1 MSDRS
6 ECSSGRSRSRL
17 ACFVLYHGVMS
28 DPYAPQVALVGAGP
42 GCPGLL
48 TVRAAELLA
57 SADYVIYD
65 QLVPRRILDVVNPAA
80 ECVCVRDLP
89 GKHPDKYPIIFERL
103 IDCANAG
110 KKVVRLKGGDPLV
123 FGRGGEE
130 TEALQKAGIRY
141 EIVPGVTAALASAAY
156 LDIPLTHRRHASA
169 VALVTGHELP
179 NKAGNILNWK
189 VLAKFPGTLA
199 IYMGV
204 SRLPVLV
211 AELLKH
217 GKDPDTPSCLVER
230 AGTGSMRS
238 VSARLADLDEARR
251 QAGLE
256 APGLI
261 LIGNVVGLRH
271 EPSWF
276 ESRPLFGQ
284 RVLVTRPRHQA
295 DDMIRRLETL
305 GAVPVL
311 LPGIEIREPSDWRP
325 LDAAIDRTS
334 TGGWDWIAFT
344 SANGVRFFLDRLL
357 SRHRDI
363 RALGSVKLAA
373 VGAKSAAAMRDYR
386 LEADLIPDSGYS
398 GRALADCLLP
408 HVRGK
413 RVLLPRAGNG
423 NDDFMLALADH
434 ADVHAV
440 TAYEQVPVSQADD
453 EILAAMRRGEIR
465 YITLASS
472 NTARAIL
479 ALFNDVLR
487 GRVQRG
493 EIQIATISREVA
505 TTVESSG
512 LPVAAIA
519 DRATSEGLI
528 AAVIR
533 LAERG

>member
-1 MSDRS
+1 MFESI
-6 ECSSGRSRSRL
+6 
-17 ACFVLYHGVMS
+17 
-28 DPYAPQVALVGAGP
+28 APQVALIGAGP

-48 TVRAAELLA
+48 TVRAAEMLA
-57 SADYVIYD
+57 VADLVIYD

-80 ECVCVRDLP
+80 ECICVRDLP
-89 GKHPDKYPIIFERL
+89 GKHPDKYPIIIDLLIER
-103 IDCANAG
+103 ARAG
-110 KKVVRLKGGDPLV
+110 QKVARLKGGDPLV

-141 EIVPGVTAALASAAY
+141 EIVPGVTAALAAAAF

-169 VALVTGHELP
+169 VALITGHELP
-179 NKAGNILNWK
+179 NKTGNILNWK
-189 VLAKFPGTLA
+189 ALAKFPGTLA

-204 SRLPVLV
+204 ARLPALV

-217 GKDPDTPSCLVER
+217 GKDPNTPSCLVER
-230 AGTGSMRS
+230 AGTGAMRS

-251 QAGLE
+251 HAGLE

-261 LIGNVVGLRH
+261 LIGEVVGLRH
-271 EPSWF
+271 DPSWF

-295 DDMIRRLETL
+295 DGMIRRLETL

-311 LPGIEIREPSDWRP
+311 LPGIDIREPSDWQP
-325 LDAAIDRTS
+325 LDAAIDRLTA
-334 TGGWDWIAFT
+334 GGWDWIAFT
-344 SANGVRFFLDRLL
+344 SENGVRFFLDRLMG
-357 SRHRDI
+357 RKRDV

-373 VGAKSAAAMRDYR
+373 VGSKTAEALRDYR
-386 LEADLIPDSGYS
+386 LVADLIPDSTFS
-398 GRALADCLLP
+398 GQALAEQLMP

-413 RVLLPRAGNG
+413 RILLPRAKEG
-423 NDDFMLALADH
+423 NDDLRNTLADH

-440 TAYEQVPVSQADD
+440 TAYEQVPLANADS

-465 YITLASS
+465 FITLASA
-472 NTARAIL
+472 NTAKAIL
-479 ALFNDVLR
+479 ALFDEVLR
-487 GRVQRG
+487 GRINRG
-493 EIQIATISREVA
+493 EIQIAAISRDVA
-505 TTVESSG
+505 KTVESNG

-519 DRATSEGLI
+519 ERATSDGLI

-533 LAERG
+533 LAERA